1 MNSGQG
7 RQAGADLKISC
18 TGFRL
23 SVLVMYNT
31 MFVHLNPNSG
41 MPIYRQLFQQLRQR
55 IVSGQLA
62 QGEQV
67 PSVRD
72 LSADLKINLLTVAKV
87 YQMLERDGLVETRR
101 GLGTFVLDG
110 HTTRSLTEKRKL
122 ISHAVEQ
129 VVAEAQHLDLEEAE
143 VVRLV
148 RERFEAAKNNS

>member
-1 MNSGQG
+1 
-7 RQAGADLKISC
+7 
-18 TGFRL
+18 
-23 SVLVMYNT
+23 

-62 QGEQV
+62 QSEQM

-72 LSADLKINLLTVAKV
+72 LSAELKINLLTVAKV

-110 HTTRSLTEKRKL
+110 HATRSLTEKRKL
-122 ISHAVEQ
+122 IVHAVEQ
-129 VVAEAQHLDLEEAE
+129 VVAEAQHLDLDEAE
-143 VVRLV
+143 VLRLV
-148 RERFEAAKNNS
+148 RERFEATKTKS

>member
-1 MNSGQG
+1 
-7 RQAGADLKISC
+7 
-18 TGFRL
+18 
-23 SVLVMYNT
+23 

-62 QGEQV
+62 QSEQM

-110 HTTRSLTEKRKL
+110 HTTRSVPEKRKL
-122 ISHAVEQ
+122 IAPAVEQ
-129 VVAEAQHLDLEEAE
+129 VVAEAQHLDLDEAE
-143 VVRLV
+143 VIRLI
-148 RERFEAAKNNS
+148 RQRFETIKKHS